1 MVHLISL
8 LKQIIIS
15 HKIWRLGLQAPYT
28 QIKIMGKMILSATH
42 PITALTTH
50 GHTHHTFAKFLCK
63 KVILCVCW
71 CHFMNTTAQLESQL
85 HCFLFLYPASAIMHA
100 VIITISKIIAFNNII
115 IDHSSTWS
123 MLIKVMGMSNILSL
137 LYAWLQSSPCERIAT
152 FIPYVNNSVRSSNL
166 YTL

>member
-1 MVHLISL
+1 MKAWVTGSLHTNKNYGKNDFISDSSHNSTDHTWTHTSHIC
-8 LKQIIIS
+8 QIFVQKS
-15 HKIWRLGLQAPYT
+15 H
-28 QIKIMGKMILSATH
+28 
-42 PITALTTH
+42 
-50 GHTHHTFAKFLCK
+50 F
-63 KVILCVCW
+63 VCVCW